1 MIHACSHFFAFFL
14 IIILHYSVDN
24 VYYMALIYNYMLG
37 NQSLLF
43 SWISQPEWNVPM
55 VILRIIPF
63 WRVSTVLA
71 EVWIFIY
78 FSPREGFTKLNVRIN
93 KDVKLYC
100 AGFFLLVKYIN
111 YKYHSRSIFKRFP
124 GRHQHVIKLF
134 IFFLTQMSH
143 AYHKCT

>member
-1 MIHACSHFFAFFL
+1 MHVLIFL
-14 IIILHYSVDN
+14 LIFKSSFYTIQLIMCITWLWSTNICLWTRVCRSVE
-24 VYYMALIYNYMLG
+24 
-37 NQSLLF
+37 S
-43 SWISQPEWNVPM
+43 SQPEWNVPM

>member
-1 MIHACSHFFAFFL
+1 MHVLIFL
-14 IIILHYSVDN
+14 LIFKSSFYTIQLIMCITWLWSTNICLWTRVCRSVESS
-24 VYYMALIYNYMLG
+24 
-37 NQSLLF
+37 QS
-43 SWISQPEWNVPM
+43 EWNVPM